1 MLLTAADKLV
11 SRTLRWDCRIA
22 VNEQIVRKY
31 RVGGVRNASAARR
44 RIRALVASGLL
55 DFADVL
61 ARPLLDI
68 LTPLYEWPGAGRPDY
83 KVIPHLAWTLEHRWQ
98 QPLTATR
105 VYFASRKSINIFGGV
120 TKGAIKHYGQISH
133 DLHVT
138 EAALNYLEREP
149 DRMASWVSED
159 ANTEHVPFQKVP
171 DAVFYDLKSNPPRP
185 VQAVEVGGFYPE
197 AKLHAFFTDME
208 KAEITLCH
216 FLSHATQPP
225 LHAAL

>member
-1 MLLTAADKLV
+1 MTPTAADMLV
-11 SRTLRWDCRIA
+11 LTMLLWDFRIA
-22 VNEQIVRKY
+22 VNEQLVRAY
-31 RVGGVRNASAARR
+31 RAGGVRNAGAARR
-44 RIRALVASGLL
+44 RVRALVASGLL

-68 LTPLYEWPGAGRPDY
+68 LIALYEWPGTGRPDY
-83 KVIPHLAWTLEHRWQ
+83 GILPQLAWALERRWQ
-98 QPLTATR
+98 QPLTSKR

-138 EAALNYLEREP
+138 EVALNYLERDPE
-149 DRMASWVSED
+149 RMKSFVSED

-171 DAVFYDLKSNPPRP
+171 DAIFYDLDSNPPRP
-185 VQAVEVGGFYPE
+185 VQAVEVGGYYPE

-208 KAEITLCH
+208 KRRLPFVIY
-216 FLSHATQPP
+216 
-225 LHAAL
+225 